1 MTDQTNQV
9 MASFYRCRRDKKFLD
24 SFYSVFMAK
33 SPEIAEMFAET
44 DFKIQ
49 KLVLRQSLLEMICFD
64 RGMDGT
70 HEEIERLGHRH
81 KELGIT
87 PHMYSM
93 WLDALCES
101 IKKHDDEYTPD
112 LEQNWR
118 AAMRKSIDE
127 MIAIGASD
135 GDS

>member
-24 SFYSVFMAK
+24 TFYSLFMAK

-70 HEEIERLGHRH
+70 REEIERLGHRH
-81 KELGIT
+81 KELGVT
-87 PHMYSM
+87 PEMYAM

-101 IKKHDDEYTPD
+101 IERHDDE
-112 LEQNWR
+112 W
-118 AAMRKSIDE
+118 
-127 MIAIGASD
+127 
-135 GDS
+135 